1 MIYDQKR
8 FKVTVVKLGGSLVTH
23 KDRGLSFDPAALRSI
38 GRQLKNS
45 GLPSRNHKLIL
56 IHGGGSFGHYY
67 AKRFGLT
74 TEKRKVA
81 ARGIAKTTGAM
92 LKLHSQIRE
101 VLDEFGI
108 NLESILPRELIEAR
122 KIALSETGLRKV
134 RNAFS
139 NDLIPISFGYV
150 DIFRNGASIVS
161 GDTIC
166 EAIAKSIEV
175 DRQIFAMD
183 VDGVYPTRK
192 IQGPIIRTLRN
203 STEFLS
209 KRRKYDVTGGI
220 ASKVS
225 LGFRLREKGTE
236 VFFVNGK
243 EDERLLKLILGRYEV
258 LATAIDPR
266 KGI

>member
-1 MIYDQKR
+1 MIDDRKG
-8 FKVTVVKLGGSLVTH
+8 FKVTIVKLGGSLVTH
-23 KDRGLSFDPAALRSI
+23 KDRARSFDQPALRSI
-38 GRQLKNS
+38 GRQLKKS
-45 GLPSRNHKLIL
+45 GLPSPSHKLIL
-56 IHGGGSFGHYY
+56 VHGGGSFGHYY

-74 TEKRKVA
+74 TKKGKVT

-92 LKLHSQIRE
+92 LELHSRIRN

-108 NLESILPRELIEAR
+108 NLESILPSELIER
-122 KIALSETGLRKV
+122 REIALSETGLRRV

-150 DIFRNGASIVS
+150 DVFRKGASIVS

-183 VDGVYPTRK
+183 VDGIYPTRK

-209 KRRKYDVTGGI
+209 EERKYDVTGGI

-243 EDERLLKLILGRYEV
+243 EDERLLKLILGHYDV
-258 LATAIDPR
+258 PATTIDR
-266 KGI
+266 GKRI